1 MENGFSQIA
10 NINFMKCGWL
20 ILKGPR
26 YLNGFFF
33 LSTLCRYSIDEILV
47 FFVWFAFPL
56 FLFWGCDS
64 ISITP
69 PIFGWIENI
78 QIERLTHFGAG
89 CDMSTNCF
97 VDAIGS
103 IKITHALLY
112 NRKKKEYLFIWRCN
126 RSTSVLR
133 THWFIHSLWLY
144 VWWMNKRFQCY
155 IARWNRIFECDVCV
169 EHFRWLNS
177 HIDC

>member
-1 MENGFSQIA
+1 MHDGKWLFPDSKHQFHEMWLAHFERAQILE
-10 NINFMKCGWL
+10 W
-20 ILKGPR
+20 
-26 YLNGFFF
+26 FFF
-33 LSTLCRYSIDEILV
+33 SLDTLSLFDRWNSR

-155 IARWNRIFECDVCV
+155 IARWNRIFECDVV
-169 EHFRWLNS
+169 
-177 HIDC
+177 